1 MNIFLS
7 FLFVVILLHILIY
20 YYVRVTIKIGTLL
33 KNRENGSIVKVIGII
48 YYNDKRCYRLNNGEV
63 YDDLD
68 LLSKYTIIS

>member
-7 FLFVVILLHILIY
+7 FLFIVILLHILIY
-20 YYVRVTIKIGTLL
+20 YYVRTTIRIGTSL

-48 YYNDKRCYRLNNGEV
+48 DYNDKRCYRLDNGEV

>member
-20 YYVRVTIKIGTLL
+20 YYVRVTIRIGTSL
-33 KNRENGSIVKVIGII
+33 KNREDGSIVKVIGII
-48 YYNDKRCYRLNNGEV
+48 DYNDKRCYRLNNGEV